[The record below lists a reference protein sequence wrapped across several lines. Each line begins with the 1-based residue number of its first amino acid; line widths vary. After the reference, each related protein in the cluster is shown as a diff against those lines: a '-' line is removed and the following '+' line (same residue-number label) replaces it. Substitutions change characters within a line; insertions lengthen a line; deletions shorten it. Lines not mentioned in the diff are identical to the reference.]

1 MYRFAYPAEE
11 FDETALDKNI
21 ILTLVRKHEGMVGR
35 LAKNLRYYKGHHDIE
50 GRKREKN
57 APNNKVMCNHA
68 KEISDCATGYFMGNP
83 ITYSNSGKQDIEPL
97 LVAFD
102 EANVDDVDADN
113 AMDMSIFGVGYEYV
127 YAKEGAAIPTSKNIS
142 PLSTFIVVDNSIE
155 ENELCGVYYYK
166 RKNSVKDTYTYV
178 ATVSTAH
185 YNYVLNIE
193 DSGADIPAVPNIAT
207 EVPTEH
213 FFGEPQIIE
222 YLNNKEGIGDFE
234 QQIPLIDAYN
244 ILMSDRINDKEQFI
258 DAVLVLYGAILG
270 DDEEETTEAQKQLR
284 ENKLLELPEDA
295 KAEYLTRQMDE
306 NGAEVLRKAIKED
319 IYNFS
324 HVPNFMDENFAG
336 NTSGVAMEYKLLGL
350 EMITKVKERHYKKG
364 LRKRIRLY
372 CNYLN
377 MKAILLEAGSI
388 MASFSRALPKN
399 LQELAQIIANLQGN
413 VSARTLL
420 KLLPFVEDPDYEIEE
435 VTKQKEEDV
444 KRQQELFAQGANTPP
459 DFEEEEPEEGKSE
472 GGEEAAEEGKEEK
485 PEKKA
490 EEKPAK
496 GKQPAA
502 GQDNA
507 KE

>member
-1 MYRFAYPAEE
+1 MFRFTYPADQFNEA
-11 FDETALDKNI
+11 ALDKNI
-21 ILTLVRKHEGMVGR
+21 ILTLVRKHEAMVAR
-35 LAKNLRYYKGHHDIE
+35 LAKNLRYYEGHHAID
-50 GRKREKN
+50 GRKRENN
-57 APNNKVMCNHA
+57 APNNKVTCNHA
-68 KEISDCATGYFMGNP
+68 KDISDTATGYFMGNP
-83 ITYSNSGKQDIEPL
+83 ITYSNSGEQDIEPL
-97 LVAFD
+97 LTAFD

-113 AMDMSIFGVGYEYV
+113 ALDMSIFGVGYEYV

-142 PLSTFIVVDNSIE
+142 PLSTFIVVDDSIE

-193 DSGADIPAVPNIAT
+193 DSGADVPTEPNIAT
-207 EVPTEH
+207 EQPTEH

-350 EMITKVKERHYKKG
+350 EMITKVKERHYKRG

-372 CNYLN
+372 CNFLN

-399 LQELAQIIANLQGN
+399 LQELAQIVANLAN
-413 VSARTLL
+413 SVSAKTLL
-420 KLLPFVEDPDYEIEE
+420 KLLPFVEDPDYEIEQ
-435 VTKQKEEDV
+435 VTEQKAADV
-444 KRQQELFAQGANTPP
+444 KMQQELFAQGTNTPP
-459 DFEEEEPEEGKSE
+459 DFGEEEEEEPAEGDAE
-472 GGEEAAEEGKEEK
+472 GTEDDAKEGKEEK
-485 PEKKA
+485 PKD
-490 EEKPAK
+490 KPAK
-496 GKQPAA
+496 GKKPAA
-502 GQDNA
+502 GTEKA

>member
-1 MYRFAYPAEE
+1 MFRFTYPADQ
-11 FDETALDKNI
+11 FDEVALDKNI
-21 ILTLVRKHEGMVGR
+21 ILTLVRKHEAMVAR
-35 LAKNLRYYKGHHDIE
+35 LAKNLRYYGGHHDIE
-50 GRKREKN
+50 QRKRENN
-57 APNNKVMCNHA
+57 APNNKVTCNHA
-68 KEISDCATGYFMGNP
+68 KDISDTATGYFMGNT
-83 ITYSNSGKQDIEPL
+83 ITYSNSGEQDIEPL
-97 LVAFD
+97 LTAFD
-102 EANVDDVDADN
+102 EANVDDIDAEN
-113 AMDMSIFGVGYEYV
+113 ALDMSIFGLAYEYT
-127 YAKEGAAIPTSKNIS
+127 YAKKDAAIPTSKNIS
-142 PLSTFIVVDNSIE
+142 PLSTFIVVDDSIE

-193 DSGADIPAVPNIAT
+193 DSGADVSGIQNLTTMEEA
-207 EVPTEH
+207 TEH

-244 ILMSDRINDKEQFI
+244 VLMSDRINDKEQFI

-306 NGAEVLRKAIKED
+306 GGAETLRKAIKED

-372 CNYLN
+372 CNYLG
-377 MKAILLEAGSI
+377 MKAILMEAGSI
-388 MASFSRALPKN
+388 MPSFSRALPKN
-399 LQELAQIIANLQGN
+399 LQEMAQIIANLSN
-413 VSARTLL
+413 SVSAKTLL

-435 VTKQKEEDV
+435 VNKQKAEDV
-444 KRQQELFAQGANTPP
+444 KRQQDLFAQGANTPP
-459 DFEEEEPEEGKSE
+459 DF
-472 GGEEAAEEGKEEK
+472 GGEEEDEEDSEGTEEETEEEK
-485 PEKKA
+485 T

-496 GKQPAA
+496 GKKPAA
-502 GQDNA
+502 GTEKA

>member
-1 MYRFAYPAEE
+1 MYRFTYPADQ

-21 ILTLVRKHEGMVGR
+21 ILTLVRKHEGMVAR
-35 LAKNLRYYKGHHDIE
+35 LAKNLKYYEGHHAIE
-50 GRKREKN
+50 GRKRENN
-57 APNNKVMCNHA
+57 APNNKVVCNHA
-68 KEISDCATGYFMGNP
+68 KDISDIATGYFMGNP
-83 ITYSNSGKQDIEPL
+83 ITYSNSADQDIEPL
-97 LVAFD
+97 LLAFD

-113 AMDMSIFGVGYEYV
+113 ALDMSIFGIGYEYV

-142 PLSTFIVVDNSIE
+142 PLSTFIVVDDSIE

-178 ATVSTAH
+178 ATVSTAN
-185 YNYVLNIE
+185 YNYVLYIE
-193 DSGADIPAVPNIAT
+193 DSGADIPAEPNLAT
-207 EVPTEH
+207 EQPTQH

-244 ILMSDRINDKEQFI
+244 VLMSDRINDKEQFI
-258 DAVLVLYGAILG
+258 DAVLVLYGALLG
-270 DDEEETTEAQKQLR
+270 DDEEEATEAQKQLR
-284 ENKLLELPEDA
+284 ELKLLELPEDA

-306 NGAEVLRKAIKED
+306 NGVEILRKAIKED

-388 MASFSRALPKN
+388 MAAFSRALPKN
-399 LQELAQIIANLQGN
+399 LQELSQIIANLQGN

-435 VTKQKEEDV
+435 VNKQKEEDV

-459 DFEEEEPEEGKSE
+459 DFDEEEEPEEDDAE
-472 GGEEAAEEGKEEK
+472 GTEEEGKEEPEEDAAKGKK
-485 PEKKA
+485 PAAGAKKA
-490 EEKPAK
+490 EE
-496 GKQPAA
+496 
-502 GQDNA
+502 
-507 KE
+507 